1 MFINKSCLI
10 IDFESV
16 FQKNCI
22 IRLNIKEKLITDEFG
37 IIKKLN
43 LETKKMTEIM
53 IAGYPQLLAVDWITD
68 NVYVNDNSRP
78 NTIKVHFFKY
88 EINERTP

>member
-1 MFINKSCLI
+1 
-10 IDFESV
+10 
-16 FQKNCI
+16 
-22 IRLNIKEKLITDEFG
+22 
-37 IIKKLN
+37 
-43 LETKKMTEIM
+43 M